1 MATKVDDD
9 YNDMDMGYE
18 DEPAETEIEEGA
30 EEEEPSPTI
39 NNYGVDPA
47 TLSYVDSGG
56 RLPGVVMPAVNH
68 YSLEWPGSPVDLG
81 VQSGTKKLREH
92 DVSIVDSSV
101 VGLGAG
107 DSGVATMDGVEVLE
121 SSKGADLQRAS
132 RKSYADMV
140 SAMRSMQRV
149 VIVCLLGRSIGYKTL
164 ASRIPVPCQPQ
175 DSSEHVAVV
184 SSIHSDQERPEELA
198 FNEESLY
205 EPWMVVDKCRRPP
218 SRALTTNVEGT
229 KRGGSRFA
237 ALSTVVE
244 DVTPSRVTNL
254 EVSNMRNLKKNGKLS
269 AGANPLI
276 DITNVP
282 NKKDV
287 GVTVISTIDGSVAHV
302 MTHDLVIVA
311 GSHKAFSIDEGNN
324 ENQTAARFRGSNQ
337 SADQASLDVL
347 HNSLVV
353 GEGNLAGNETLNC
366 LVENRRVFELDF
378 CERDCVLERSCCLL
392 VETRRAI
399 DSLGKLHV
407 QLGASR
413 PLIQQWTKP
422 DPGVWKINV
431 DGARDL
437 ANGRASCGGVI
448 RDSNG
453 LWVVGF
459 SKYIGRCFVIEAEFW
474 VVLEGLPCALRIRA
488 MGIVLESDNSNVVR
502 ILRDN
507 SDHGGVDE
515 SEEK

>member
-1 MATKVDDD
+1 
-9 YNDMDMGYE
+9 MDMGYE

-140 SAMRSMQRV
+140 SAMRVTGGECFVCGCLHTQDLCG
-149 VIVCLLGRSIGYKTL
+149 IV
-164 ASRIPVPCQPQ
+164 A

-337 SADQASLDVL
+337 SGKGIISVKGVHKKNMKMSKKNESRVPPRPVLSEWIQTFSDHLDKI
-347 HNSLVV
+347 SIPPRM
-353 GEGNLAGNETLNC
+353 G
-366 LVENRRVFELDF
+366 
-378 CERDCVLERSCCLL
+378 CCLQ
-392 VETRRAI
+392 V
-399 DSLGKLHV
+399 KLI
-407 QLGASR
+407 A
-413 PLIQQWTKP
+413 
-422 DPGVWKINV
+422 
-431 DGARDL
+431 
-437 ANGRASCGGVI
+437 
-448 RDSNG
+448 
-453 LWVVGF
+453 
-459 SKYIGRCFVIEAEFW
+459 Y
-474 VVLEGLPCALRIRA
+474 
-488 MGIVLESDNSNVVR
+488 NSNLCFQPTRLVWMCCIIVWLLVKG
-502 ILRDN
+502 ILLGMRR
-507 SDHGGVDE
+507 
-515 SEEK
+515 